1 MGEILCSTAGY
12 NNNLIEKIT
21 MDDIPDFPKVE
32 DVSLNTE
39 KLQSMGFKPA
49 SFEQNIKL
57 ILKGNKKLI

>member
-1 MGEILCSTAGY
+1 
-12 NNNLIEKIT
+12 

-39 KLQSMGFKPA
+39 KLQSLGFKPA

-57 ILKGNKKLI
+57 ILKGG